1 MIVIIIW
8 LLLMFYIF
16 FRLAETPEHRQAR
29 VEARIARMEAAKKTF
44 GGKVIYYGVLM
55 CIFLMALL
63 GLLIIGIVI
72 AAVIAPDTVNGFFDW
87 LEVRWNMPFRINFP
101 F

>member
-44 GGKVIYYGVLM
+44 GGKVIYYG
-55 CIFLMALL
+55 
-63 GLLIIGIVI
+63 
-72 AAVIAPDTVNGFFDW
+72 
-87 LEVRWNMPFRINFP
+87 EY
-101 F
+101 

>member
-1 MIVIIIW
+1 M
-8 LLLMFYIF
+8 
-16 FRLAETPEHRQAR
+16 
-29 VEARIARMEAAKKTF
+29 
-44 GGKVIYYGVLM
+44 IYYGVLM